1 MLRTLRLSLGTM
13 AIIAGMILMG
23 VALPTR
29 SVSAVPVIPCDSTPF
44 PQVAN
49 SAPQA
54 EADFAVPTCTP
65 VRIVRSATPTFTATS
80 PATDTP
86 EPTVAP
92 TDTPVPPSATATS
105 PAGGAAGA
113 GIQPPNTGDGMSSS
127 SGLDAAAL
135 AAGALLLAGGA
146 GSLALGARRRR

>member
-1 MLRTLRLSLGTM
+1 MLRTLRLSLGTI
-13 AIIAGMILMG
+13 AVIAGMILIG
-23 VALPTR
+23 VAMPTR
-29 SVSAVPVIPCDSTPF
+29 RAAALPVIPCDATGI

-54 EADFAVPTCTP
+54 EPDFAVATCTP
-65 VRIVRSATPTFTATS
+65 NRVVRTATPTFTATV
-80 PATDTP
+80 PATNTA

-113 GIQPPNTGDGMSSS
+113 GIQPPNTGDGARSG
-127 SGLDAAAL
+127 SGLDALAL
-135 AAGALLLAGGA
+135 TAGTVLLAGGA
-146 GSLALGARRRR
+146 GSLALGARKRR